1 MDSVTTRT
9 PDVSV
14 MAGRMPRWRRL
25 THADAVRSARCAVRG
40 AQSEVDEAIATYA
53 VQTALPEDLPRRTH
67 FFWTS
72 GSLFRD
78 ALARWPEI
86 AGRWHASG
94 PGRTSRVIRDALS
107 GLPRRSAEGAKSGK
121 CRVFLDYDEWVKEIL
136 G

>member
-1 MDSVTTRT
+1 M
-9 PDVSV
+9 
-14 MAGRMPRWRRL
+14 
-25 THADAVRSARCAVRG
+25 RG

-53 VQTALPEDLPRRTH
+53 VQTTMPEDLLQRTH

-86 AGRWHASG
+86 ADRWHASG
-94 PGRTSRVIRDALS
+94 PGRTSRVIREVLGAAPS
-107 GLPRRSAEGAKSGK
+107 GLPRRSAEGAKSG
-121 CRVFLDYDEWVKEIL
+121 VFLDYDEWVKEIL